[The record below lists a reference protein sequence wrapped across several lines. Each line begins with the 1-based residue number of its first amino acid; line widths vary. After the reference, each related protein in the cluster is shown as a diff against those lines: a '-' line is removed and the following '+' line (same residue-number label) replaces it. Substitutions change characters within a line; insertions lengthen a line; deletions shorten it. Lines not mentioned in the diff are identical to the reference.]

1 MKTLPVLAEYK
12 QGIRPTRQRNRKM
25 FFDVQAYQNFVDHV
39 NATYGGIYWFF
50 QIAWELM
57 PLFLSSLAVTLHT
70 FTLKTRSCLI
80 LLSIALVVVIVP
92 MVGMVMYPDDISTPL
107 QLVGGNAMLFFHF
120 FLAVAAVII
129 FALAG
134 FDEMVRSERA
144 LDAKKNVDPK
154 TAENPLTPLFLR

>member
-1 MKTLPVLAEYK
+1 
-12 QGIRPTRQRNRKM
+12 M
-25 FFDVQAYQNFVDHV
+25 FFDVQACQNFVDHV

-50 QIAWELM
+50 QIAWELA
-57 PLFLSSLAVTLHT
+57 PLFLSFLAVILH
-70 FTLKTRSCLI
+70 FNTLKTRSCLI

-92 MVGMVMYPDDISTPL
+92 IVGMVMYPDDISTPL
-107 QLVGGNAMLFFHF
+107 KLVGGNAMLFFYF

-134 FDEMVRSERA
+134 FEEMVRSESV
-144 LDAKKNVDPK
+144 LDAKKHVDPK

>member
-1 MKTLPVLAEYK
+1 
-12 QGIRPTRQRNRKM
+12 M
-25 FFDVQAYQNFVDHV
+25 FFDVQACQNFFDHV

-107 QLVGGNAMLFFHF
+107 KLVGGDTMLFFHF
-120 FLAVAAVII
+120 FMAAAAFII
-129 FALAG
+129 FAHEG
-134 FDEMVRSERA
+134 GENMV
-144 LDAKKNVDPK
+144 K
-154 TAENPLTPLFLR
+154 TAY